1 MKSPDFS
8 QFQRRWKVGATTVSL
23 LLMLVF
29 LVSIFVRRFNGDEGI
44 IGEWAYWLAN
54 VGEARSMLYYSY
66 FGEKALSLPIYHK
79 FYTILLA
86 GIIKLFGFEPF
97 FLRLISL
104 FSFVG
109 VVWLSKVY
117 LKQNRLTAFSLP
129 ILIGL
134 YLAQSLWF
142 NFAFVARPELMMAF
156 LALSVF
162 ILLRQFLINRHWK
175 WALFAGL
182 VSGLSFYTHLNG
194 LSIIA
199 AGGLFLLF
207 RFQWKAVLAYGFSA
221 FLIASLFV
229 LDIPGNYLGLLHE
242 LSQAPD
248 VQNSSFSPTRLLMKL
263 LTEHERFFHNAGLA
277 IFSLTTLL
285 SLVFTW
291 KHQKKQNADLLIF
304 TALLVISLSL
314 LTHGK
319 TPKYLLF
326 YMPFMALIILH
337 ALHFLFSVQSIKK
350 ILVISIFLIA
360 GAVISVVDYAKE
372 YPYFVDV
379 KARNQAMADKMDTD
393 KTVLAHNGFVFGQIE
408 NFEIRSPIIFFF
420 THDGFAEN
428 DQEYRLEY
436 LTFAHEKGYDYV
448 AIDMILERKEVRN
461 FMLFQQLKIG
471 DTLAGFELAY
481 KDSDFLVFKDLD

>member
-1 MKSPDFS
+1 MKLPDFP
-8 QFQRRWKVGATTVSL
+8 QFQHRWKVGATAISL
-23 LLMLVF
+23 LLLLFF
-29 LVSIFVRRFNGDEGI
+29 LVSLFVRRFNGDEGI

-117 LKQNRLTAFSLP
+117 LKQNLLTAFSIP
-129 ILIGL
+129 ILIGI

-156 LALSVF
+156 LALAVFVLLKQFSVS
-162 ILLRQFLINRHWK
+162 RHWK
-175 WALFAGL
+175 WALLAGL
-182 VSGLSFYTHLNG
+182 TSGLSFYTHLNG
-194 LSIIA
+194 LAIIA

-221 FLIASLFV
+221 FLVASLFV

-248 VQNSSFSPTRLLMKL
+248 VENSSFSPARLLMKL

-277 IFSLTTLL
+277 VFSLTTLL

-291 KHQKKQNADLLIF
+291 KYQKKQNADLLIF
-304 TALLVISLSL
+304 TALLVLSLSL

-326 YMPFMALIILH
+326 YMPFMALIILQ
-337 ALHFLFSVQSIKK
+337 ALHYLFAVQSKKK
-350 ILVISIFLIA
+350 ILLISIFLLA
-360 GAVISVVDYAKE
+360 GAGISIVDYAKE

-379 KARNQAMADKMDTD
+379 KARNQALADKMETG
-393 KTVLAHNGFVFGQIE
+393 KTVLVHNGFVFGQLE
-408 NFEIRSPIIFFF
+408 KFEIRSPIIFFF
-420 THDGFAEN
+420 THNSFDKNELE
-428 DQEYRLEY
+428 DRLEY
-436 LTFAHEKGYDYV
+436 LNFANEHKYDYV
-448 AIDMILERKEVRN
+448 AIDMILERSEVRK
-461 FMLFQQLKIG
+461 FIEYQTLRTG
-471 DTLAGFELAY
+471 DTLAGFVLDY
-481 KDSDFLVFKDLD
+481 KDPDFLIFKRND